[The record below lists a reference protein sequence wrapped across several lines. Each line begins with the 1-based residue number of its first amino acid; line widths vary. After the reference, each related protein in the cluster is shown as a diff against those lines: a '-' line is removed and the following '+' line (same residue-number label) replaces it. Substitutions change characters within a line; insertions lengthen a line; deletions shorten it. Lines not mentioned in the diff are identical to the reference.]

1 MYSINR
7 EKSFTLVKAIVRK
20 SKSRFII
27 DDDILKSCK
36 NITEIKARGTLL
48 RSKWYQSFLPSI
60 NPEQKILELLV
71 PNHNLD
77 HVLGRVSMKGELHHS
92 GNGAILAFPCDETMF
107 LNGEKKVDKKESDV
121 QDDTK
126 KIFREDLVSI
136 VCIVQKDKA
145 NVIAKEAMMAG
156 APGPTISFGFG
167 RGIRD
172 RLGLVRICISPE
184 KELLTV
190 VVNKYEVDKIFD
202 AMIKV
207 GRLDIPGE
215 GFIYTLPIEK
225 GLINIPSIVPDTIH
239 GVSISQIIKALDE
252 IKGNSHWRGH
262 SGFHDFSESDG
273 IFQVQERTYL
283 ENLVRLTC
291 VVVRGEGDALIRA
304 AIQAG
309 APGASVVYGRQM
321 GEEKMMGDTS
331 IKLSNEREVIQLTLA
346 REKLQ
351 VILDAILKEASEK
364 SLKDIYFYTHII
376 PKAFTYLGP
385 LK

>member
-1 MYSINR
+1 MYSLNKK
-7 EKSFTLVKAIVRK
+7 KSFTLVKAIVRK

-27 DDDILKSCK
+27 DEDILKSC
-36 NITEIKARGTLL
+36 NYITEIKARGTLL
-48 RSKWYQSFLPSI
+48 RSKWYQSFFPSI

-77 HVLGRVSMKGELHHS
+77 HVLSRVSMKGELNHS
-92 GNGAILAFPCDETMF
+92 GNGAILAFPCEETMF
-107 LNGEKKVDKKESDV
+107 LSGEIKVEKRESNV
-121 QDDTK
+121 QDDSK
-126 KIFREDLVSI
+126 RIFREDLVSI
-136 VCIVQKDKA
+136 VCIVQKEKA

-156 APGPTISFGFG
+156 APGPTVSFGFG

-215 GFIYTLPIEK
+215 GFIYTIPVKK
-225 GLINIPSIVPDTIH
+225 GLINIPSIVSDTIH
-239 GVSISQIIKALDE
+239 GVSIPQIIKAIDE
-252 IKGNSHWRGH
+252 IKGSTHWRMH
-262 SGFHDFSESDG
+262 SGVHDISESDG
-273 IFQVQERTYL
+273 IFQMQERVYL

-304 AIQAG
+304 AIEAG

-331 IKLSNEREVIQLTLA
+331 IKLSNEREIIQLTLA
-346 REKLQ
+346 QDKLQ
-351 VILDAILKEASEK
+351 GILDSILKEAEEK
-364 SLKDIYFYTHII
+364 SFKDLYFYTHFI